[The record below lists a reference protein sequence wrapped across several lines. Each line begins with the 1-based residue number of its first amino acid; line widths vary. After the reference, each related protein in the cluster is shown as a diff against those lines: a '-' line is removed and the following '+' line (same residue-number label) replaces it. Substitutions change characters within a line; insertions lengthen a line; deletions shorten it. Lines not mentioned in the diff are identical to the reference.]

1 MWVIVESAFMTDH
14 DLYQQILGLT
24 PPWRVS
30 EVELRLDDE
39 EILVHVVHD
48 VSSGQA
54 QCPECLKGCP
64 GYDTSKERR
73 WRHLDT
79 CQLKTYLVCSVP
91 RVQCPEH
98 GVHVAHVPWSE
109 PGSGFSAAFEALAIT
124 VLRATVV
131 QSRCAHLLRLSQ
143 AQVHDLMHRAVERG
157 LLRRDHS
164 QPMPALGIDEKSIH
178 RGHSYMSILSDT
190 NNQRVVEVVEGRTL
204 LAARSLLTGA
214 LSAAQKSQVRSVS
227 MDMWAAFQTAQER
240 ELPEADRVHD
250 RFHVAKYLADAVDQ
264 TRRSEHARLS
274 KTGDKTLTK
283 TKYVWLKNPEN
294 LTPKQQE
301 VFGALAQTELETA
314 KVWAFKDTFREFF
327 ACATWQQGL
336 AFFDNWYNA
345 AIGLNNRFLTKVA
358 TMFREHL
365 PGLLNYLKHRMTNAS
380 AESMNGRIQ
389 QIKASAKGYRR
400 FPSFRVAILFHLG
413 KLDMHPHK
421 TP

>member
-1 MWVIVESAFMTDH
+1 MTDH

-30 EVELRLDDE
+30 NVELRIDDE
-39 EILVHVVHD
+39 EILVHVIHD
-48 VSSGQA
+48 VSLGQA
-54 QCPECLKGCP
+54 QCPQCRKACP

-79 CQLKTYLVCSVP
+79 CQLKTYLLCAVP

-98 GVHVAHVPWSE
+98 GVHVAHVPWSD

-131 QSRCAHLLRLSQ
+131 QSRSAHLLRLSQ
-143 AQVHDLMHRAVERG
+143 SQVHDLMHRAVERG
-157 LLRRDHS
+157 LLRRDDS
-164 QPMPALGIDEKSIH
+164 QPMPHLGIDEKSIH

-190 NNQRVVEVVEGRTL
+190 HHQRVVEVVEERTL
-204 LAARSLLTGA
+204 LAARSLMANA
-214 LSAAQKSQVRSVS
+214 LSASQKSQVRSIS
-227 MDMWAAFQTAQER
+227 MDMWQAFQTAQEH
-240 ELPEADRVHD
+240 ELPDADRVHD

-294 LTPKQQE
+294 MTAKQQAL
-301 VFGALAQTELETA
+301 FGTLAQTDLETA

-327 ACATWQQGL
+327 ACATWEQGQ
-336 AFFDNWYNA
+336 AFFANWYKGA
-345 AIGLNNRFLTKVA
+345 TELNNRYLTKVA
-358 TMFREHL
+358 TMFGEHL
-365 PGLLNYLKHRMTNAS
+365 PGLLNYLKHRTSNAS

-389 QIKASAKGYRR
+389 QIKASAKGFRR
-400 FPSFRVAILFHLG
+400 FASFRVAVLFHLG